1 MKLYLFKD
9 TLKFELDEALF
20 FWWVFTYA
28 VPLNFGLVSIES
40 PKQLCFSSGDA
51 TNTFFPLS
59 LSLESV
65 VTIVVAVHVKPFN
78 FKRVFD
84 LKIRVSRKLR
94 EFCIHTRN
102 FSYQTMNC
110 CCDGECLIWI
120 PIERRCLSFKCLR
133 YTDPAKDRNQTEWV
147 LSDDDDGDDECHSRG
162 VEHEEH

>member
-1 MKLYLFKD
+1 MLFV
-9 TLKFELDEALF
+9 
-20 FWWVFTYA
+20 WWC
-28 VPLNFGLVSIES
+28 NQHI
-40 PKQLCFSSGDA
+40 FSL
-51 TNTFFPLS
+51 TLS

>member
-1 MKLYLFKD
+1 MLFV
-9 TLKFELDEALF
+9 
-20 FWWVFTYA
+20 WWC
-28 VPLNFGLVSIES
+28 NQHI
-40 PKQLCFSSGDA
+40 FSS
-51 TNTFFPLS
+51 LS

-162 VEHEEH
+162 VEHEEL